1 MRVAQIHSTVSF
13 GIIAA
18 SLIFSGGVPAGSSTA
33 SAADSSTMRQPV
45 SPQQDQQIP
54 QSQKPL
60 QVQTALVNLF
70 VTVRD
75 KDHAIVT
82 NLKQE
87 DFRVFEDNTEQ
98 KVAYFSKEVNL
109 PITLAILVDTSG
121 SQQHLILAEQ
131 DTASRFV
138 HEVLHKNDEA
148 LVMSFDTDVDLLADF
163 TEDTE
168 VLEKAIRR
176 TAIGVDASGAGGTAG
191 TVGGGSGGG
200 TAFYDAIYLA
210 AHDKLTSEAG
220 RKAIIALTDAEDNA
234 SKLSL
239 KDAAESAQRADAVV
253 HILLLAEPE
262 EYFMQGMGYG
272 GANAARQLADDTGG
286 RVIAVRSEKSLEKA
300 FDELTQELRS
310 QYVIGYYPTNTK
322 RDGSFRK
329 IKVNVTKNDAK
340 ALTRKGYYAPT
351 E

>member
-1 MRVAQIHSTVSF
+1 MQASQIRSALVLVT
-13 GIIAA
+13 IAA
-18 SLIFSGGVPAGSSTA
+18 SLIFAVNTPADRGA
-33 SAADSSTMRQPV
+33 SNAARAPML
-45 SPQQDQQIP
+45 QQDQQQIP
-54 QSQKPL
+54 ESQKPL
-60 QVQTALVNLF
+60 KVQTELVNLF
-70 VTVRD
+70 ATVRD
-75 KDHAIVT
+75 KDHAILA

-87 DFRVFEDNTEQ
+87 DFKIYEDNVEQ
-98 KVAYFSKEVNL
+98 KVAFFSKEVNL

-138 HEVLHKNDEA
+138 HQVLHKNDEA
-148 LVMSFDTDVDLLADF
+148 MVMSFDTDVDMLADF
-163 TEDTE
+163 TEDAS
-168 VLEKAIRR
+168 VLERAIRR
-176 TAIGVDASGAGGTAG
+176 TVVAVDASGAGGTAG
-191 TVGGGSGGG
+191 TVGGGGGGG

-220 RKAIIALTDAEDNA
+220 RKAIIALTDAEDND

-253 HILLLAEPE
+253 HVLLIAEPE
-262 EYFMQGMGYG
+262 GYFMSGMGYG
-272 GANAARQLADDTGG
+272 GANAAKRLADDTGG

-310 QYVIGYYPTNTK
+310 QYVLGYYPTNTK
-322 RDGSFRK
+322 RDGNFRK
-329 IKVNVTKNDAK
+329 IKVEVSRSDAK
-340 ALTRKGYYAPT
+340 VLTRRGYYAPT

>member
-1 MRVAQIHSTVSF
+1 MQFPQIRSALVF
-13 GIIAA
+13 GTLAA
-18 SLIFSGGVPAGSSTA
+18 GMLFSAGTPSNGDTA
-33 SAADSSTMRQPV
+33 RPRT
-45 SPQQDQQIP
+45 QQDQQDQQPP
-54 QSQKPL
+54 QAQKPL
-60 QVQTALVNLF
+60 KIRTELVNLF

-75 KDHAIVT
+75 KDHAIMSH
-82 NLKQE
+82 LAQS
-87 DFRVFEDNTEQ
+87 DFRIFEDNAEQ

-121 SQQHLILAEQ
+121 SQQHLLLAEQ

-138 HEVLHKNDEA
+138 HQVLHKNDEA
-148 LVMSFDTDVDLLADF
+148 MVLSFDTDVDLLADF
-163 TEDTE
+163 TEDTS
-168 VLEKAIRR
+168 VLERAIRR
-176 TAIGVDASGAGGTAG
+176 TVINVDASGAGGTAG
-191 TVGGGSGGG
+191 TVPGGSSGG

-210 AHDKLTSEAG
+210 AHDRLTSEAG

-272 GANAARQLADDTGG
+272 GAQAAKRLADDTGG

-300 FDELTQELRS
+300 FDELTEELRS
-310 QYVIGYYPTNTK
+310 QYVLGYYPTNTR
-322 RDGSFRK
+322 RDGNFRK
-329 IKVNVTKNDAK
+329 IKVEVDKPDAK
-340 ALTRKGYYAPT
+340 VLTRRGYYAPT

>member
-1 MRVAQIHSTVSF
+1 MHVPQIRSGLVL
-13 GIIAA
+13 GAIAA
-18 SLIFSGGVPAGSSTA
+18 ALISATGTPGHRGTLNAVDGAGI
-33 SAADSSTMRQPV
+33 
-45 SPQQDQQIP
+45 QQDQQVP
-54 QSQKPL
+54 ESQRPL
-60 QVQTALVNLF
+60 KVQTALVNLF

-75 KDHAIVT
+75 KDHAILT

-87 DFRVFEDNTEQ
+87 DFRIFEDNVEQ
-98 KVAYFSKEVNL
+98 KVAFFSKEVNL

-121 SQQHLILAEQ
+121 SQQHLLLAEQ

-148 LVMSFDTDVDLLADF
+148 MVMSFDTDVDLLADF
-163 TEDTE
+163 TEDTSI
-168 VLEKAIRR
+168 LERAIRK
-176 TAIGVDASGAGGTAG
+176 TVINVDAAGAGGTAG
-191 TVGGGSGGG
+191 TVPSGSGGGG

-220 RKAIIALTDAEDNA
+220 RKAIIALTDAEDND

-239 KDAAESAQRADAVV
+239 QDAAESAQRADAVV

-262 EYFMQGMGYG
+262 EYFRAGMGYG
-272 GANAARQLADDTGG
+272 GADAAKRLADDTGG

-310 QYVIGYYPTNTK
+310 QYVLGYYPTNTK
-322 RDGSFRK
+322 HDGNFRK
-329 IKVNVTKNDAK
+329 IKVEVARPDARV
-340 ALTRKGYYAPT
+340 LTRRGYYAPT
-351 E
+351 D

>member
-1 MRVAQIHSTVSF
+1 MQFAQIRSALALGTL
-13 GIIAA
+13 AA
-18 SLIFSGGVPAGSSTA
+18 SMLVATGS
-33 SAADSSTMRQPV
+33 PGF
-45 SPQQDQQIP
+45 QQDQQDQQLP
-54 QSQKPL
+54 QAQKPL
-60 QVQTALVNLF
+60 KVQTELVNLF

-75 KDHAIVT
+75 KDHAIMNHLT
-82 NLKQE
+82 QG
-87 DFRVFEDNTEQ
+87 DFKVFEDNSEQ
-98 KVAYFSKEVNL
+98 KIAYFSKEVNL

-121 SQQHLILAEQ
+121 SQQHLLLAEQ

-138 HEVLHKNDEA
+138 HQVLHKNDEA
-148 LVMSFDTDVDLLADF
+148 MVMSFDTDVDLLADF
-163 TEDTE
+163 SEDPS
-168 VLEKAIRR
+168 VLERAIRR
-176 TAIGVDASGAGGTAG
+176 TVINVDASGAGGTAG
-191 TVGGGSGGG
+191 TVPGGSGGG

-210 AHDKLTSEAG
+210 AHDRLTSEAG

-272 GANAARQLADDTGG
+272 GANAAKRLADDTGG

-300 FDELTQELRS
+300 FDELTEELRS
-310 QYVIGYYPTNTK
+310 QYVLGYYPTNTK
-322 RDGSFRK
+322 RDGNFRK
-329 IKVNVTKNDAK
+329 IKVEVSKPDAK
-340 ALTRKGYYAPT
+340 VLTRRGYYAPT

>member
-1 MRVAQIHSTVSF
+1 MHFPQIRSVVA
-13 GIIAA
+13 AA
-18 SLIFSGGVPAGSSTA
+18 LITTCLIFPQGMTANPDAEPANARDG
-33 SAADSSTMRQPV
+33 Q
-45 SPQQDQQIP
+45 QQDQQIP
-54 QSQKPL
+54 ESQKPL
-60 QVQTALVNLF
+60 KVQTELVNLF

-75 KDHAIVT
+75 KDHFILA
-82 NLKQE
+82 NLKQD
-87 DFRVFEDNTEQ
+87 DFRVYEDGVEQ
-98 KVAYFSKEVNL
+98 KVAFFSKEVNL

-121 SQQHLILAEQ
+121 SQEHLLLAEQ

-138 HEVLHKNDEA
+138 HQVLRKNDEA
-148 LVMSFDTDVDLLADF
+148 MVMSFDTDVDLLADF
-163 TEDTE
+163 TEDPA

-176 TAIGVDASGAGGTAG
+176 TVINVDASGAGGTAG
-191 TVGGGSGGG
+191 TVPGGSSGG

-234 SKLSL
+234 SKLNL

-262 EYFMQGMGYG
+262 AYFMAGMGYG
-272 GANAARQLADDTGG
+272 GANAAKRLADDTGG

-310 QYVIGYYPTNTK
+310 QYVLGYYPTNTK
-322 RDGSFRK
+322 RDGNFRK
-329 IKVNVTKNDAK
+329 IKVDVARPDAK
-340 ALTRKGYYAPT
+340 VLTRRGYYAPT